1 MITNDKKYK
10 KQKRKRLIT
19 FILGI
24 LSVIFS
30 LFCLMTVTEGDAASS
45 IMVFAFFAICGALM
59 IVWSVRRKSLLSD
72 YDVFTKVLSS
82 DSSGSIEKIAS
93 SIARPIDE
101 IKPEMQKMIDLK
113 LLKDVYI
120 DQESNCIVVGNGK
133 VNLPKSN
140 VKSSEAQTGNNK
152 NTEEATNSADISANE
167 LSQSD
172 IEAKKKLIDQLVR
185 TLKRYIRR
193 NGGTSNATSTDPT
206 MQYYIDMA
214 AKRSSLESTE
224 LLDEYTKIQKVVC
237 AIADQQTE
245 LKKLQDKYEALEQRE
260 AEIREGDSGFLCH
273 FLLIISIIVGISL
286 GGILG
291 ALIGGVAGA
300 IAWVIAWGIHNLN
313 NNEAWIQQA
322 DQYHLDNVVP
332 ARRVI

>member
-10 KQKRKRLIT
+10 RQKRKRLIT

-30 LFCLMTVTEGDAASS
+30 LFCLMTVTEGDAASA
-45 IMVFAFFAICGALM
+45 IMLFAFFAICGTLM
-59 IVWSVRRKSLLSD
+59 IVWAVKRKNLLSD

-101 IKPEMQKMIDLK
+101 IKPEIQKMIDLK

-140 VKSSEAQTGNNK
+140 AKSTETQIEGVKNA
-152 NTEEATNSADISANE
+152 EEATNSADIPVDD

-172 IEAKKKLIDQLVR
+172 IEAKKKLINQ
-185 TLKRYIRR
+185 
-193 NGGTSNATSTDPT
+193 
-206 MQYYIDMA
+206 M
-214 AKRSSLESTE
+214 
-224 LLDEYTKIQKVVC
+224 LL
-237 AIADQQTE
+237 QQ
-245 LKKLQDKYEALEQRE
+245 
-260 AEIREGDSGFLCH
+260 
-273 FLLIISIIVGISL
+273 
-286 GGILG
+286 
-291 ALIGGVAGA
+291 
-300 IAWVIAWGIHNLN
+300 
-313 NNEAWIQQA
+313 
-322 DQYHLDNVVP
+322 
-332 ARRVI
+332 

>member
-185 TLKRYIRR
+185 TLKR
-193 NGGTSNATSTDPT
+193 
-206 MQYYIDMA
+206 
-214 AKRSSLESTE
+214 
-224 LLDEYTKIQKVVC
+224 
-237 AIADQQTE
+237 
-245 LKKLQDKYEALEQRE
+245 
-260 AEIREGDSGFLCH
+260 
-273 FLLIISIIVGISL
+273 
-286 GGILG
+286 
-291 ALIGGVAGA
+291 
-300 IAWVIAWGIHNLN
+300 
-313 NNEAWIQQA
+313 
-322 DQYHLDNVVP
+322 
-332 ARRVI
+332 